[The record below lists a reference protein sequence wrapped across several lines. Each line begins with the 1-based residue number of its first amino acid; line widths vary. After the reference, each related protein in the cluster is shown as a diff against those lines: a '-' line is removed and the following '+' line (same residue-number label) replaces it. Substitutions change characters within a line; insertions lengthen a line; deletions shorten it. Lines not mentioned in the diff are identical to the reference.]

1 MAKKRGRKSN
11 AEKRAGGLA
20 YLIIV
25 MGVIWLFQESV
36 TMLKSAWAWVM
47 DLLSPVI
54 NLFS

>member
-11 AEKRAGGLA
+11 AQKRSEGLA
-20 YLIIV
+20 FLIVV
-25 MGVIWLFQESV
+25 MGGIWLFQESV

>member
-11 AEKRAGGLA
+11 AQKRIEGLA
-20 YLIIV
+20 FLIVV
-25 MGVIWLFQESV
+25 MGGIWLFQESV

>member
-11 AEKRAGGLA
+11 AQKRGEGLA
-20 YLIIV
+20 FLIIV

-47 DLLSPVI
+47 NLLSPVI